1 MPGEGFCGSAPLE
14 CLPRPAVQ
22 GRGDRDELVDA
33 PAGQVGAF
41 GEVLAEQAVDASMS
55 SGELVAGDVV
65 LPGCLIGGHGLV
77 DNVNEVA
84 LEDAAGAATA
94 LGGLVAG
101 Q

>member
-1 MPGEGFCGSAPLE
+1 
-14 CLPRPAVQ
+14 
-22 GRGDRDELVDA
+22 
-33 PAGQVGAF
+33 
-41 GEVLAEQAVDASMS
+41 
-55 SGELVAGDVV
+55 
-65 LPGCLIGGHGLV
+65 LIDGHGPV